1 VHVAVVIPAF
11 NIASFLP
18 TAVESVL
25 EQTHRDWSL
34 VIVDDGSTDA
44 TATVGARFEDER
56 VRLIRRS
63 NSGVS
68 AARNAG
74 IAAVLAG
81 HMGSP
86 SIEGLPDALMFL
98 DGDDWL
104 APAALGLLAEALE
117 NAPWAAAAV
126 GRYAR
131 VDSNAVA
138 RLSPAPARGC
148 LLERLLTR
156 NLFANGGHV
165 LIRREAIEVAG
176 DFRSDLVY
184 GEDWEYWTRL
194 AAVGEFVSVPS
205 RTPLLFVRE
214 HLTGAYLSRATDPGA
229 YRPALKAIYGNPG
242 LAKRLGTARLAALG
256 RRAEAE
262 MAWTVGREL
271 VRQGRQRDGLR
282 WLGRSFRK
290 APSLNR
296 LILMGLSRL
305 RSGPF
310 RPYRTAT

>member
-1 VHVAVVIPAF
+1 MHVAIVIPAF
-11 NIASFLP
+11 NITDFLP
-18 TAVESVL
+18 TAIQSVL
-25 EQTHRDWSL
+25 EQTYRNWSL

-44 TATVGARFEDER
+44 TAEAAASFQDKRI
-56 VRLIRRS
+56 RLIRRS

-74 IAAVLAG
+74 IAAVLVG
-81 HMGSP
+81 QMGSP
-86 SIEGLPDALMFL
+86 FTERLPDAMMFL

-104 APAALGLLAEALE
+104 APDALSLLAETLE

-131 VDSNAVA
+131 VDPNAVA

-156 NLFANGGHV
+156 NLFANGGHL

-205 RTPLLFVRE
+205 RSPLLFVRE
-214 HLTGAYLSRATDPGA
+214 RLAGAYLSRAIDPGA
-229 YRPALKAIYGNPG
+229 YRPALRAIYGNPG
-242 LAKRLGTARLAALG
+242 LAERLGTARLAALA

-271 VRQGRQRDGLR
+271 VRHGRQHEGLR

-290 APSLNR
+290 APSLTR
-296 LILMGLSRL
+296 LMLMGLSRL
-305 RSGPF
+305 RFGPF

>member
-1 VHVAVVIPAF
+1 MV
-11 NIASFLP
+11 
-18 TAVESVL
+18 
-25 EQTHRDWSL
+25 
-34 VIVDDGSTDA
+34 VDDGSTDA
-44 TATVGARFEDER
+44 TAAVAARFHDKR
-56 VRLIRRS
+56 IRLIRQS

-81 HMGSP
+81 QMGSP
-86 SIEGLPDALMFL
+86 FTERLPDALMFL

-104 APAALGLLAEALE
+104 APDALGLLAETLE

-138 RLSPAPARGC
+138 RLSPAPAQGMFAGAAADPQSVRQRRASADPARSHRGRRRVPQRPVVWRGLGILDPTGC
-148 LLERLLTR
+148 CWASSSLS
-156 NLFANGGHV
+156 HPV
-165 LIRREAIEVAG
+165 LRCCSCGNVLPAPTCPG
-176 DFRSDLVY
+176 DR
-184 GEDWEYWTRL
+184 
-194 AAVGEFVSVPS
+194 
-205 RTPLLFVRE
+205 
-214 HLTGAYLSRATDPGA
+214 PGA

-242 LAKRLGTARLAALG
+242 LAERLGTARLAALA

-271 VRQGRQRDGLR
+271 IRHGRQREGLR

-296 LILMGLSRL
+296 LMLMGLSRL
-305 RSGPF
+305 RFGPF